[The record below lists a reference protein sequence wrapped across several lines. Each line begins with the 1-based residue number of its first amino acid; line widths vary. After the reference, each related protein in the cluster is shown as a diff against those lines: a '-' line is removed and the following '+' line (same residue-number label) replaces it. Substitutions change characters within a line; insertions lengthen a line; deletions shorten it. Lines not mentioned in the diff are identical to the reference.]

1 MKLTSVKPGSMASLG
16 AIAAILVV
24 GSTYLSFGVVQVG
37 WLKEYTEATMVLTD
51 SGGLLP
57 RSKVLLSG
65 IEVGKVTSVSHTGS
79 NVAVQFRVDDRYRIP
94 TSSKARIETLSGLGE
109 PYLDFRPTTGDGPYL
124 RDGQTVNA
132 ANVTMPI
139 SIPEV
144 AQTATRLLN
153 QLDPQAMA
161 SIVQTFSQGL
171 AGTETVVP
179 ELSRATDLLAAT
191 LLARSDVIREMLVAF
206 QANANDMAWSGPALT
221 DASGPWA
228 AFGPRVSEVAAAIA
242 RVIRKGDVPADYVID
257 TEETIGLVPFLRQ
270 LAERINAIGPD
281 VATMIP
287 LLQPLLPL
295 ATDAVRPLDI
305 GNLITQALNTTSPDG
320 TLNLQITVK

>member
-1 MKLTSVKPGSMASLG
+1 MKLSSIKPSSMASLC
-16 AIAAILVV
+16 AIAAILIV
-24 GSTYLSFGVVQVG
+24 GSTYLSLGVVRVG
-37 WLKEYTEATMVLTD
+37 WLNEYTEATMVLTD

-65 IEVGKVTSVSHTGS
+65 IEVGTVTSVSHTGTAVS
-79 NVAVQFRVDDRYRIP
+79 VQFRIDDSYRIP
-94 TSSKARIETLSGLGE
+94 SSSMARIETLSGLGE
-109 PYLDFRPTTGDGPYL
+109 PYLDFRPVGGDGPYL
-124 RDGQTVNA
+124 RDGQIVDA
-132 ANVTMPI
+132 AKVTMPL

-144 AQTATRLLN
+144 AQTATRLLG

-161 SIVQTFSQGL
+161 AIIQTFTQGL
-171 AGTETVVP
+171 AGTEKIVP
-179 ELSRATDLLAAT
+179 QLSRATDLLAAT
-191 LLARSDVIREMLVAF
+191 LLARSDVIREMLIAF

-257 TEETIGLVPFLRQ
+257 TPETVGLVPFLRQ

-281 VATMIP
+281 LATMIP
-287 LLQPLLPL
+287 LLQPLIPL
-295 ATDAVRPLDI
+295 ATNAVRPLDI
-305 GNLITQALNTTSPDG
+305 GSLITQALETTSPDG
-320 TLNLQITVK
+320 TLNLQLTVK

>member
-1 MKLTSVKPGSMASLG
+1 MKLSSVKPGSMASLG
-16 AIAAILVV
+16 AIAAILLV
-24 GSTYLSFGVVQVG
+24 GSTYLSLGVVRVG
-37 WLKEYTEATMVLTD
+37 WLNEYTEATMVLTD

-65 IEVGKVTSVSHTGS
+65 IEVGTVTSVSHTGTTVS
-79 NVAVQFRVDDRYRIP
+79 VRFRVDDRYRIP
-94 TSSKARIETLSGLGE
+94 SSSMARIETLSGLGE
-109 PYLDFRPTTGDGPYL
+109 PYLDFRPASGDGPYL
-124 RDGQTVNA
+124 RDGQIVDAAEVTV
-132 ANVTMPI
+132 PI

-161 SIVQTFSQGL
+161 AIIPTFTEGL
-171 AGTETVVP
+171 AGTETVIP
-179 ELSRATDLLAAT
+179 QLSRATDLLAAT
-191 LLARSDVIREMLVAF
+191 LLVRSDVIRQMLIAF

-242 RVIRKGDVPADYVID
+242 RVIRKGNVPADYVID
-257 TEETIGLVPFLRQ
+257 TPETVGLVPFLRQ

-281 VATMIP
+281 LATMIP
-287 LLQPLLPL
+287 MLQPLIPL
-295 ATDAVRPLDI
+295 ATNAVRPLDI
-305 GNLITQALNTTSPDG
+305 GSLITQALDTTSPDG
-320 TLNLQITVK
+320 TLNLQLTVK

>member
-1 MKLTSVKPGSMASLG
+1 MKVSSVKPGSMASLG
-16 AIAAILVV
+16 AIVAILLV
-24 GSTYLSFGVVQVG
+24 GSTYLSLGVVRVG
-37 WLKEYTEATMVLTD
+37 WLNEYTEATMVLTD

-65 IEVGKVTSVSHTGS
+65 IEIGTVTSVSHTGTTVS
-79 NVAVQFRVDDRYRIP
+79 VQFRIDDRYRIP
-94 TSSKARIETLSGLGE
+94 SSSMARIETLSGLGE
-109 PYLDFRPTTGDGPYL
+109 PYLDFRPASGDGPYL
-124 RDGQTVNA
+124 RDGQIVDA
-132 ANVTMPI
+132 AEVTMPI
-139 SIPEV
+139 SIPQV

-161 SIVQTFSQGL
+161 AIIQTFTEGL

-179 ELSRATDLLAAT
+179 QLSRATDLLAAT
-191 LLARSDVIREMLVAF
+191 LLARSDVIREMLIAF

-242 RVIRKGDVPADYVID
+242 RVIRKGNVPADYVID
-257 TEETIGLVPFLRQ
+257 TPETVGLVPFLRQ

-281 VATMIP
+281 LATMIP
-287 LLQPLLPL
+287 LLQPLIPL
-295 ATDAVRPLDI
+295 ATNAVRPLDI
-305 GNLITQALNTTSPDG
+305 GSLITQALETTSPDG
-320 TLNLQITVK
+320 TLNLQLTVK

>member
-1 MKLTSVKPGSMASLG
+1 MASLG
-16 AIAAILVV
+16 TIAAILLV
-24 GSTYLSFGVVQVG
+24 GSTYLSLGVVRVG
-37 WLKEYTEATMVLTD
+37 WLNEYTEATMVLTD

-65 IEVGKVTSVSHTGS
+65 IEVGTVTSVSHTGTTVS
-79 NVAVQFRVDDRYRIP
+79 VQFRVDDRYRIP
-94 TSSKARIETLSGLGE
+94 SSSMARIETLSGLGE
-109 PYLDFRPTTGDGPYL
+109 PYLDFRPASGDGPYL
-124 RDGQTVNA
+124 RDGQIVDA
-132 ANVTMPI
+132 AEVTMPI

-161 SIVQTFSQGL
+161 AIIQTFTEGL
-171 AGTETVVP
+171 AGTETVIP
-179 ELSRATDLLAAT
+179 QLSRATDLLAAT
-191 LLARSDVIREMLVAF
+191 LLVRSDVIREMLIAF

-242 RVIRKGDVPADYVID
+242 RVIRKGNVPADYVID
-257 TEETIGLVPFLRQ
+257 TPETVGLVPFLRQ

-281 VATMIP
+281 LATMIP
-287 LLQPLLPL
+287 MLQPLIPL
-295 ATDAVRPLDI
+295 ATNAVRPLDI
-305 GNLITQALNTTSPDG
+305 GSLITQALDTTSPDG
-320 TLNLQITVK
+320 TLNLQLTVK